1 MFMKSVHFTDTLLNN
16 GNIITAQYI
25 EADEN
30 NSL

>member
-1 MFMKSVHFTDTLLNN
+1 MKSVHFTAILFNN

-25 EADEN
+25 EGDEN